1 MKTKL
6 HFARFEFKYVLP
18 KAIRNN
24 VEQELQYFLAY
35 DPYVEMRPDHKYF
48 VRSLY
53 FDTPSFSSFYE
64 KHDGLHTRSKFRVRT
79 YTDDPNEKVPS
90 FLEIKGRHNNLV
102 FKHRVP
108 LETDGESISESGS
121 NFSKK
126 ILSTAGESKVRTQF
140 EYELYRKRIQP
151 VALVDYWRRPYVSK
165 YDPEFRLTFDECLY
179 GTETE
184 TLFPGSSERR
194 RALIPGYTVLEIKF
208 RHHIPSWFHRIIQ
221 SFELRRVSISKIC
234 EAVETLE
241 LAENLS

>member
-18 KAIRNN
+18 KSIRDD

-35 DPYVEMRPDHKYF
+35 DPYVETRPNHKYF

-79 YTDDPNEKVPS
+79 YTDDPNEKAPS

-102 FKHRVP
+102 FKHRTP
-108 LETDGESISESGS
+108 LEAGGKAIQESGA
-121 NFSKK
+121 NFSDK
-126 ILSTAGESKVRTQF
+126 ILSIAGESKVKDQF

-165 YDPEFRLTFDECLY
+165 YDPEFRLTFDECLC

-184 TLFPGSSERR
+184 TLFPESSDRR